1 MNKIKNIANQVIK
14 ELEHA
19 TEKFGSFKSAHEGY
33 CVLLEEVDE
42 LWDEIKANRGYT
54 MGARQE
60 AIQIAAMAMRY
71 VLDINDNERSI

>member
-1 MNKIKNIANQVIK
+1 MNKIENIANQVIK
-14 ELEHA
+14 ELERT

-42 LWDEIKANRGYT
+42 LWDEVKTNQGYT

-71 VLDINDNERSI
+71 ILDISDKE